1 MLANPHVSKLKSIL
15 FTHYHRIIIYNS
27 HSAFNVI
34 LLKGRGCLFISKHFP
49 VTISQR
55 CSIYS
60 LKKYSLSTSSMQGT
74 VLDKL
79 LIVGSLLSF
88 YTKINE
94 KNIK

>member
-15 FTHYHRIIIYNS
+15 FTHYHHIIIYNS

-34 LLKGRGCLFISKHFP
+34 LLKGRGCLFISQHFP

-55 CSIYS
+55 CSVYS